1 MRGWVALALLLAGC
15 GQQNAPERQV
25 SAGERL
31 EAVARARGLVVD
43 PATATPIG
51 AWARASDRL
60 CIVPGDGGDRGSG
73 DGAMR
78 IGAVVDY
85 GAGQGCAASGTVA
98 RDGDALSVAF
108 GDCRFDARFDG
119 TGIMFP
125 ASVPASCD
133 RLCRGR
139 ASLSALAVERVSGSV
154 AEARTLRAPNGR
166 SLCAD

>member
-1 MRGWVALALLLAGC
+1 MS
-15 GQQNAPERQV
+15 P
-25 SAGERL
+25 GERL
-31 EAVARARGLVVD
+31 EATARARGLVVD
-43 PATATPIG
+43 PATVTPIG

-60 CIVPGDGGDRGSG
+60 CIVPGGS
-73 DGAMR
+73 GAMR

-85 GAGQGCAASGTVA
+85 GAGQGCAASGTVS

-119 TGIMFP
+119 TRITFP
-125 ASVPASCD
+125 ASLPASCD

-139 ASLSALAVERVSGSV
+139 ASLSALTVERVSGSV

-166 SLCAD
+166 PLCQG